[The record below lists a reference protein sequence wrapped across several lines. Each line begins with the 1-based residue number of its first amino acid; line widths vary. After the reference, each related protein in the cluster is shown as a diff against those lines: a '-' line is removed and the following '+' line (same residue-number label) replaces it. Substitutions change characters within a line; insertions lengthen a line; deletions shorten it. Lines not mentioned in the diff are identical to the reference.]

1 VAKGGEAQP
10 PRTASVERVRD
21 AFTAFRDAP
30 LAPGLH
36 LVATPIGNLG
46 DVTLRALAALE
57 RADVLYCEDT
67 RHSRKLLSHYG
78 IERPTRPYHEHNAD
92 RERPRILAE
101 LSAGKS
107 VALISDAGT
116 PLVSDPGFKL
126 VRAAIDSGHPV
137 TCLPGP
143 SAVLTAVA
151 SAGLAT
157 DTFLFAGFLPAR
169 QGPRLGR
176 IKELSRVPATL
187 IVFESPARLG
197 DSLTDIARVLGT
209 REAAVAR
216 ELTKLHEEV
225 RRGTL
230 EELAHWAADA
240 RLKGEVVIV
249 VGPPIPEG
257 ASDGSIVTEIAPL
270 LDHMSLAE
278 AAKEVAERLGVP
290 KGRAYDIG
298 LSLKRTGSRKSP

>member
-1 VAKGGEAQP
+1 VAKGAEAQP
-10 PRTASVERVRD
+10 PRTSSVERVCETFTELRD
-21 AFTAFRDAP
+21 AL

-57 RADVLYCEDT
+57 RADILYCEDT

-101 LSAGKS
+101 LAANKS

-126 VRAAIDSGHPV
+126 VQVALDAGHTV

-151 SAGLAT
+151 IAGLAT

-169 QGPRLGR
+169 KGPRLAR
-176 IKELSRVPATL
+176 LRELARVPATL
-187 IVFESPARLG
+187 IVFESPTRLG
-197 DSLTDIARVLGT
+197 DSLTDIASVLGT
-209 REAAVAR
+209 RPAAVAR

-230 EELAHWAADA
+230 EELARWAADA
-240 RLKGEVVIV
+240 RLKGEVAIV
-249 VGPPIPEG
+249 VGPPLPEG
-257 ASDGSIVTEIAPL
+257 ASDGSIATEIAPL
-270 LDHMSLAE
+270 LDHMSLTE